1 VLTLP
6 QTLTQTQATQSLT
19 TLGAALAIEG
29 AQVIVEA
36 SALQQF
42 DSAALAVLLSLQR
55 QAQALGK
62 SMHLQGLPPRLADL
76 ARLYGVSDLLGLA
89 SAISLPDTPR

>member
-6 QTLTQTQATQSLT
+6 PALTQKQATQSLAV
-19 TLGAALAIEG
+19 LAAAMAHEGERVLVDVAPLA
-29 AQVIVEA
+29 
-36 SALQQF
+36 QF
-42 DSAALAVLLSLQR
+42 DSVALAVLLALHR

-62 SMHLQGLPPRLADL
+62 SLQLQGMPTRLADL

-89 SAISLPDTPR
+89 PAVAPAGPR